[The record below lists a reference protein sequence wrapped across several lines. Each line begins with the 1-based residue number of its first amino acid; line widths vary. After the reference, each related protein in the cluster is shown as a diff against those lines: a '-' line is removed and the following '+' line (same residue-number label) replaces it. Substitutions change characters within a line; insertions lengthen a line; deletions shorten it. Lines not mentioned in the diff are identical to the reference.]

1 MPENA
6 MVRAIWVT
14 LFLAVSP
21 NFVWGQDTSPVASLH
36 ADIADADEST
46 EVLDSRS
53 EVHAAIPLEAVEPP
67 VVATDVPSVQVE
79 PPSVISHHLLQ
90 LSGNFSLVG
99 IAGSSRAFVP
109 WNPLFMLPESPFGL
123 STETVEL
130 HARQS
135 SLSALYQ
142 GPEVHGFA
150 TGGMLKVYM
159 LADSITS
166 DTYGLLPV
174 VAFGELRNDRWRI
187 SGGLQPDLFAPR
199 DPVVIPTVLLG
210 GSGNPGTFRGQLRVE
225 RFLLEEKEL
234 SSVLQFALSDPITTI
249 LVDSSRRT
257 TESNGWPNVEARFA
271 VGLGERAER
280 GGGRT
285 EREAELAVSGVVGQV
300 RNTRVVFDLQD
311 LEDPSQA
318 RQVIDV
324 WGLAVDGKAN
334 ITDRLGVAGE
344 FFVGEAIGN
353 YAANIF
359 QSFNPVTFAPIRG
372 SGGWGELFWY
382 LTNALHVHTGYGIES
397 PHEAELSTETGIAR
411 NETWYANW
419 VWDVGKSVQLS
430 FEVDYR
436 QTEFVSLADGTGTL
450 YMGQFLWRF

>member
-21 NFVWGQDTSPVASLH
+21 NFVWGQDTSPAASPH

-46 EVLDSRS
+46 GVLDSRS
-53 EVHAAIPLEAVEPP
+53 EVHAAIPLEAVESP

-109 WNPLFMLPESPFGL
+109 WNPLFMPPESPFGL
-123 STETVEL
+123 GTETVEL
-130 HARQS
+130 QARQS
-135 SLSALYQ
+135 RLSALYQ

-150 TGGMLKVYM
+150 TGGMLEVYM

-210 GSGNPGTFRGQLRVE
+210 GSGNPGTLRGQLRVE

-234 SSVLQFALSDPITTI
+234 SSVLQFASSDPITTI
-249 LVDSSRRT
+249 LVDSSSTPPDAPPNRTAGLTWRRVLPLAWA
-257 TESNGWPNVEARFA
+257 NGRSEVA
-271 VGLGERAER
+271 VVQSVKRNSLFLVLWGRSATR
-280 GGGRT
+280 GWCLTCRT
-285 EREAELAVSGVVGQV
+285 WKTLHKLV
-300 RNTRVVFDLQD
+300 R
-311 LEDPSQA
+311 
-318 RQVIDV
+318 
-324 WGLAVDGKAN
+324 
-334 ITDRLGVAGE
+334 
-344 FFVGEAIGN
+344 
-353 YAANIF
+353 
-359 QSFNPVTFAPIRG
+359 
-372 SGGWGELFWY
+372 
-382 LTNALHVHTGYGIES
+382 
-397 PHEAELSTETGIAR
+397 
-411 NETWYANW
+411 
-419 VWDVGKSVQLS
+419 
-430 FEVDYR
+430 
-436 QTEFVSLADGTGTL
+436 
-450 YMGQFLWRF
+450 